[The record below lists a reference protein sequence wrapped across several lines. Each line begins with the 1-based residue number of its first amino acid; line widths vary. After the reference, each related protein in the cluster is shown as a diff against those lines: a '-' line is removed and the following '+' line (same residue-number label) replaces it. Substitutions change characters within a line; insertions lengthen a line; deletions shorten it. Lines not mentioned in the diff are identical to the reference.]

1 MHIHCLL
8 FGFFIFTLII
18 SYSILTSNSTYQRM
32 EKEILREITPLTP
45 NDCFTIFSREK
56 EEFDFPL
63 HNHEE
68 MEINLILNAKGAQ
81 RIIGDHISEIE
92 DLELVFVYS
101 NLTHGWFT
109 HNCTNRQIKEVTI
122 QFHKDLLDE
131 RLLKKNQLSHI
142 RKMFDSSK
150 RGLLFSSETIK
161 SIAPRLIALSK
172 KRGFDSIL
180 ELLSIL
186 HDLSISKEIKIL
198 SDSTFTKEQYQYSSR
213 RIQNVFDYMNNNF
226 NKQISLS
233 SVSKIANMPDPS
245 FSRFIKQHTG
255 YTFIDSLNEIR
266 LGHVSRMLIDTTH
279 SVAEIAYNCGFNN
292 MANFN
297 RTFKNKKGCTPTQF
311 RENYTDKTIFV

>member
-1 MHIHCLL
+1 MV
-8 FGFFIFTLII
+8 
-18 SYSILTSNSTYQRM
+18 
-32 EKEILREITPLTP
+32 KEILREITPLTP

-56 EEFDFPL
+56 EKFDFPL

-68 MEINLILNAKGAQ
+68 MEINLILDAKGAQ
-81 RIIGDHISEIE
+81 RIIGDHISEIS
-92 DLELVFVYS
+92 DLELVLVYS

-109 HNCTNRQIKEVTI
+109 HNCTNKEIKEVTI

-131 RLLKKNQLSHI
+131 RFLKKNQLSHI

-150 RGLLFSSETIK
+150 RGVLFSSDTIK
-161 SIAPRLIALSK
+161 SIAPRMIALSK
-172 KRGFDSIL
+172 KSGFDSIL

-198 SDSTFTKEQYQYSSR
+198 SDSTFTKENYNYNSR
-213 RIQNVFDYMNNNF
+213 RIQNVFDYMNSNF
-226 NKQISLS
+226 HKQITLS
-233 SVSKIANMPDPS
+233 AISKVANMPDPS
-245 FSRFIKQHTG
+245 FSRFIKLHTG

-297 RTFKNKKGCTPTQF
+297 RTFKNKKGCTPKEF
-311 RENYTDKTIFV
+311 RENYSDKRIFV